1 MFLEGQG
8 TSSETNLMAVDFAW
22 TRSFASRREKV
33 DRGNSGSNVLDGISI
48 WPSTW
53 GEGEKDGAAGR
64 YEADCVPCAD
74 PGSSSFFS
82 RALGRRVT
90 TLNRHR
96 AND

>member
-1 MFLEGQG
+1 MFLEARIEWPLISHERGVLRKG
-8 TSSETNLMAVDFAW
+8 
-22 TRSFASRREKV
+22 KV

-53 GEGEKDGAAGR
+53 EEGDEKDGTAGR
-64 YEADCVPCAD
+64 YEADCVPGAD
-74 PGSSSFFS
+74 PESSSFFS